1 MEHATGTSPRTQR
14 LIALVA
20 MVVVALA
27 TALAFG
33 RVFLGH
39 GSTWR
44 LMLVGVASAVLAC
57 AMERRGLLLAT
68 LVSAAGLA
76 CAIAWLLFPDTLW
89 HGLPSLDTLRAAVEA
104 AGQVGEQ
111 ARVQVS
117 PTPPLTPL
125 FLAAVT
131 SLWAAIF
138 SSHALAF
145 RAGSPLLAL
154 LPPIALVA
162 FADTVLE
169 ESIRPW
175 YGVLFLAAGLVVVFA
190 DSLRRVQGWGPVWVG
205 PGSKAR
211 LSATASRGARRVAV
225 AAVAVAA
232 LVPILV
238 PGFGSAPV
246 FDLSSTDP
254 DQVGLNPLVS
264 IGASLNRRE
273 PIDVFTVETDHPSYW
288 RVVSLPDFDGT
299 TWRPAED
306 LAGDPI
312 TSDSEL
318 ILTTPETD
326 TNQETFH
333 VLAEK
338 FQASLVPGIPIA
350 YPPVSVDMGDASL
363 AYDRESGTVLA
374 DGPLDG
380 GTTYRIASLP
390 VTATPAAL
398 GTEVLLTS
406 AQTPRYTALP
416 SDLPAGL
423 AGLAR
428 AWTEGARNDYER
440 VMAIQEHLA
449 DTETFTYD
457 ESVPRRDDS
466 YTLLDF
472 LTRERRG
479 FCQQFASAMGVLLR
493 TLGIPTRLV
502 VGYTTGSWD
511 PETHV
516 ATVTTDDAHVWVEVL
531 FPSFGWLS
539 FEPTPTRLNPATL
552 AYTNPTVPCTA
563 VAGGCGADEPST
575 PEGGLGSGSTAGQ
588 GGLPGQL
595 RNLLNREGGAGPQV
609 GSRAGPLPG
618 IDVETH
624 YLAVSTHRISPR
636 AIVGWVVLG
645 LAALYLL
652 LVPPW
657 RILRRRAR
665 LRKAGRAPRELVL
678 AAYDVFTE
686 RAADLGYPRG
696 PGETV
701 EEYRRR
707 LEAAIPPADGH
718 LARLTSVTESAA
730 YAPEPPGADQAARA
744 ADDASAA
751 IRDLRRTTPFLRRM
765 TGLYRRG

>member
-33 RVFLGH
+33 RVFLEH

-44 LMLVGVASAVLAC
+44 LMLVGVASAGIAC

-76 CAIAWLLFPDTLW
+76 CLVAWMLFPETLW
-89 HGLPSLDTLRAAVEA
+89 YGLPSLDTLRAALDA

-117 PTPPLTPL
+117 PTPPLVPL

-175 YGVLFLAAGLVVVFA
+175 YGLIFLAAGLVVVFA

-205 PGSKAR
+205 PGSRAR

-225 AAVAVAA
+225 AALSVAA
-232 LVPILV
+232 LVPIFV

-264 IGASLNRRE
+264 IGASLSRRE
-273 PIDVFTVETDHPSYW
+273 PIDVFTVETDRPSYW

-299 TWRPAED
+299 TWRPDAD
-306 LAGDPI
+306 LEGDPI
-312 TSDSEL
+312 GPDSAL
-318 ILTTPETD
+318 LLTTPEMETSE
-326 TNQETFH
+326 ETFH
-333 VLAEK
+333 ILAER
-338 FQASLVPGIPIA
+338 FEASIVPGIPIG

-374 DGPLDG
+374 DGPLEG
-380 GTTYRIASLP
+380 GTTYRVTVLP
-390 VTATPAAL
+390 VSATPAAL
-398 GTEVLLTS
+398 TTEVL
-406 AQTPRYTALP
+406 QTPAQLARYTALP
-416 SDLPAGL
+416 ADLPAGL

-428 AWTEGARNDYER
+428 AWTDGARNDYER
-440 VMAIQEHLA
+440 VMAIQDHLT
-449 DTETFTYD
+449 DTSVFTYD
-457 ESVPRRDDS
+457 EDVPRRDDS
-466 YTLLDF
+466 YSLLDF

-479 FCQQFASAMGVLLR
+479 FCQQFASAMAVLLR
-493 TLGIPTRLV
+493 TLGIPSRVV
-502 VGYTTGSWD
+502 VGYASGGWDATTR
-511 PETHV
+511 T
-516 ATVTTDDAHVWVEVL
+516 ATVTSDDAHSWVEVL

-539 FEPTPTRLNPATL
+539 FEPTPNRLNPATL
-552 AYTNPTVPCTA
+552 AYTNPTVPCSA
-563 VAGGCGADEPST
+563 VPGGCGQAQTT
-575 PEGGLGSGSTAGQ
+575 PGDPDQTSAPIGQ

-595 RNLLNREGGAGPQV
+595 RNLLTREARNGPQV

-618 IDVETH
+618 IDVPTH
-624 YLAVSTHRISPR
+624 FLAVSTNRISAR
-636 AIVGWVVLG
+636 AIVGWAVLG

-665 LRKAGRAPRELVL
+665 LRRAGRAPRALVL
-678 AAYDVFTE
+678 ATYDVFTE

-696 PGETV
+696 AGETV

-707 LEAAIPPADGH
+707 LEAAVPPADGH
-718 LARLTSVTESAA
+718 LARLTALAEGAA
-730 YAPEPPGADQAARA
+730 YAPRDPAPDQAARA
-744 ADDASAA
+744 GEAASAA
-751 IRDLRRTTPFLRRM
+751 LRDLRRSTPWLRRV